1 MISNATHTKNFQI
14 VIMVNVSESDN
25 PVNIQITTVSTLSIL
40 DHYMRREG
48 NVIVGLIFGVCSTDE
63 DGSEVSALIS
73 IRRTM
78 PLLLSQEDSS
88 LNISM
93 GTCRTLMDLHNKVY
107 KREVLLGFYTN
118 LTVDNLVEI
127 SHFCSQ
133 LEPLVLQQ
141 RSKVMDNMLFVHL
154 NPEIPPSTPFPL
166 HAYAIVRSVDHNAFI
181 EKSNSIQFLKL
192 SLTPFFDSLSPEA
205 NMLDWI
211 RRSEKDTSYSMSLI
225 MDPWISRNET
235 LHIESHDTSNIRDLL
250 NRVVQLESVESS
262 KSAMTQFANYLLKK
276 PDLLDKTIPESFKQD
291 LLMIRYLATLIQVE
305 LSCTGRM
312 QDIASRHHSKDQH
325 L

>member
-1 MISNATHTKNFQI
+1 
-14 VIMVNVSESDN
+14 MVNVSENDN

-40 DHYMRREG
+40 DHYMRREA
-48 NVIVGLIFGVCSTDE
+48 NVIVGLIFGVCSTD
-63 DGSEVSALIS
+63 DVSGISAPIS

-88 LNISM
+88 LNINM
-93 GTCRTLMDLHNKVY
+93 GTCLTLMDLHKKVY

-118 LTVDNLVEI
+118 LAIDNLAEI

-141 RSKVMDNMLFVHL
+141 RSKVTDNMLFVHL

-166 HAYAIVRSVDHNAFI
+166 HAYAIVRSIDHNASI
-181 EKSNSIQFLKL
+181 EKSNPIEFLKL
-192 SLTPFFDSLSPEA
+192 SLTPLFDSLSPEA
-205 NMLDWI
+205 TMLDWI
-211 RRSEKDTSYSMSLI
+211 RKSEKDDLYPMSLI
-225 MDPWISRNET
+225 MDPWTKGNEMS
-235 LHIESHDTSNIRDLL
+235 HKESHDTDNIRDLL
-250 NRVVQLESVESS
+250 NRVVQLEDIEPS

-312 QDIASRHHSKDQH
+312 QDTASRHHSKD
-325 L
+325 